1 MATTR
6 TDSPRPGPRSP
17 RASSGGAKPK
27 PKPGTRPQA
36 DAKPKPGTKPR
47 PGAKPASRSGTKA
60 AGAKANGAKGS
71 GAKGNGTRSKGPQ
84 SPKGPKGPKQTARGG
99 GPRGPKRSILWRGRR
114 WIYGLCLLLIA
125 GIGAGFLAL
134 NSIELPQ
141 AATLV
146 ETSFV
151 CLSDVGD
158 GACGPD
164 NSVAQYSSSENRV
177 VLAYEDMPRI
187 LVQAVLAA
195 EDRNYFEHS
204 GIDPVGITRALYQDV
219 TSDGNTQGGSTIT
232 QQYVKTVFLS
242 NERTLTRKLKEAALA
257 VKLERKYS
265 KTEILE
271 RYLNVI
277 YFGRGAYGIEAASR
291 AYFDKPARDLT
302 LDEAALLAGL
312 IRAPEKADPTRA
324 PEEAE
329 RRRRTV
335 LTAMVET
342 GDITST
348 EAAAAGKVPLEGHVV
363 ERLAKSNNTVVR
375 PEFGGAGGEYI
386 AEWVRQQLNQ
396 QFGEGAAYTK
406 GLRVYLTVDQ
416 ARQQAAFDAITETL
430 DQPDDPAAALVSID
444 EVGRIVS
451 IVGGLDFATN
461 QVNYALGKAGG
472 GSGRPPGST
481 FKPFAL
487 AAFVEAGNS
496 VKSVFNA
503 PAEIELPKGD
513 DGKPWKVGNYEK
525 EDLGTVTAEE
535 ATWKSVNTAYV
546 QLMQNVGPQKVADVA
561 TRAGITT
568 PLEPVNS
575 LVLGTKEV
583 SVLDLATAYSTFSN
597 HGVRQTPYLIRRVE
611 DPDGKVL
618 FSQAEP
624 TREQVIAPEVAD
636 TVTNVLRGVID
647 KGTGH
652 NARVSKRAAAGK
664 TGTTDDYK
672 DAWFAGY
679 TCHRTTAVW
688 VGYPQPR
695 EMTAVRGN
703 IKVAGGTFPAEIW
716 HSYMAKA
723 TDGDASCT
731 YPTTDFGTNKVNP
744 ELVAGPPTTT
754 TVPPPTAP
762 VTPPAT
768 CTTPPDGTA
777 VDPTATTAPA
787 APPPG

>member
-6 TDSPRPGPRSP
+6 TDPPRPGSRPASARS
-17 RASSGGAKPK
+17 SSRPPAGRSAAKS
-27 PKPGTRPQA
+27 
-36 DAKPKPGTKPR
+36 
-47 PGAKPASRSGTKA
+47 AKPAA
-60 AGAKANGAKGS
+60 AKSKANPKASAKS
-71 GAKGNGTRSKGPQ
+71 TKGR
-84 SPKGPKGPKQTARGG
+84 G
-99 GPRGPKRSILWRGRR
+99 GPRGPKSSQRGGPPSGPKRSVFWRGRR
-114 WIYGLCLLLIA
+114 WLFAVILLFIA
-125 GIGAGFLAL
+125 AIGAGFLAL
-134 NSIELPQ
+134 NSIELPT
-141 AATLV
+141 AATPV

-177 VLAYEDMPRI
+177 VLAYDDMPAI

-219 TSDGNTQGGSTIT
+219 TSEGNTQGGSTIT
-232 QQYVKTVFLS
+232 QQYVKTVFLT
-242 NERTLTRKLKEAALA
+242 NERTLTRKLKEAALSL
-257 VKLERKYS
+257 KLERKYS

-335 LTAMVET
+335 LAAMVET
-342 GDITST
+342 GDITT
-348 EAAAAGKVPLEGHVV
+348 EQAEAAGKIPLEGHVV
-363 ERLAKSNNTVVR
+363 ERLEKSNNTVVR
-375 PEFGGAGGEYI
+375 PEFAGAGGEYI
-386 AEWVRQQLNQ
+386 AEWVRTQLNAK
-396 QFGEGAAYTK
+396 FGEGAAYTK
-406 GLRVYLTVDQ
+406 GLRVYLTVDP
-416 ARQQAAFDAITETL
+416 ARQQAAFSSIADVL
-430 DQPDDPAAALVSID
+430 NQPGDPAAALVSID

-451 IVGGLDFATN
+451 LVGGPGFATS
-461 QVNYALGKAGG
+461 QVNYALGKDGG

-487 AAFVEAGNS
+487 AAFVEQGNS
-496 VKSVFNA
+496 VKSVYGA
-503 PAEIELPKGD
+503 PAELNLPKANEGED
-513 DGKPWKVGNYEK
+513 WLVKNYEEK
-525 EDLGTVTAEE
+525 DEGTVTVEE
-535 ATWKSVNTAYV
+535 ATWRSVNTAYV
-546 QLMQNVGPQKVADVA
+546 QVMQQVGAAAVADAA

-583 SVLDLATAYSTFSN
+583 SVLDLATAYSTFAN
-597 HGVRQTPYLIRRVE
+597 HGVRQTPYVIRRVE
-611 DPDGKVL
+611 DADGKVL
-618 FSQAEP
+618 FSQTEP
-624 TREQVIAPEVAD
+624 ERVGVFKPEVAD
-636 TVTNVLRGVID
+636 TVTSVLRGVID

-652 NARVSKRAAAGK
+652 NARVPKRAAAGK

-679 TCHRTTAVW
+679 TCHRTTVVW
-688 VGYPQPR
+688 VGYPVPQ
-695 EMTAVRGN
+695 EMTAVRGKV
-703 IKVAGGTFPAEIW
+703 KVAGGTFPAQIW
-716 HSYMAKA
+716 HDYMSKA

-731 YPTTDFGTNKVNP
+731 YNPVDAGPNKVNP

-754 TVPPPTAP
+754 TTVPAAPVTP

-768 CTTPPDGTA
+768 ATTPPAGTA
-777 VDPTATTAPA
+777 VDPTATS
-787 APPPG
+787 APPVAQPTG